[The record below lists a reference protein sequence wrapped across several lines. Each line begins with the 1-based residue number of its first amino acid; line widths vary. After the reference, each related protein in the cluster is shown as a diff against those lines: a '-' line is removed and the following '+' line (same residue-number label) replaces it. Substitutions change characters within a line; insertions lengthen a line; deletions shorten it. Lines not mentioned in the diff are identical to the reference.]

1 MRTSNAAT
9 GGEAAAGGVTGDGA
23 TGDGVT
29 GDGVTEIAAT
39 AGTVCADN
47 GAQPSKPRKVTI
59 TPKRDSKKLRDG
71 RIRGRDERG
80 TDLSEA
86 KHKYCNSKKHT

>member
-1 MRTSNAAT
+1 MRASNEAT
-9 GGEAAAGGVTGDGA
+9 GGEAAAGSVTGDGA
-23 TGDGVT
+23 T

-59 TPKRDSKKLRDG
+59 TPKRDGKQLRDG
-71 RIRGRDERG
+71 HIRGRDERD
-80 TDLSEA
+80 TELSEA
-86 KHKYCNSKKHT
+86 KHK